1 MKVFFLI
8 KTHILQYFNQEK
20 KANLTK
26 NIYYGFIIPVL
37 KGD

>member
-8 KTHILQYFNQEK
+8 KTHTFNQEK

-26 NIYYGFIIPVL
+26 NMVYYVFIISVL